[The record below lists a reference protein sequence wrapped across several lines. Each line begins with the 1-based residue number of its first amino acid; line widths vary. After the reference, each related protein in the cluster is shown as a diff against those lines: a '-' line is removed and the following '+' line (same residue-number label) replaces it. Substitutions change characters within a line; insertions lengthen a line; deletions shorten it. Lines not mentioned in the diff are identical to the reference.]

1 MTLNNVCF
9 SRIKALLKIFTTT
22 ILRYKNSRS
31 LISISLIPLLIH
43 FVDYEAIKFLILMI
57 LIFFFDLFIIFFA
70 YYILVILVVLYIY
83 RWNYFGVI
91 IIIIIPTPTSINH
104 PYHHP
109 IRSVVIYNLNCV
121 SFVFL
126 LLLFFYFFFSLVL
139 GSLDGLLD
147 SSITTSSFSSFS
159 YFFSVLL
166 YEFNSIFYNMEYGII
181 LLRTLL
187 WLLYYYFILLMI
199 FFLYRKKE
207 KQQHACTPPHIR
219 IIHNTVTSALIL
231 S

>member
-57 LIFFFDLFIIFFA
+57 LIFFLLIFLLFSSLN
-70 YYILVILVVLYIY
+70 ILVILVVLYIY

-121 SFVFL
+121 SSFVFL
-126 LLLFFYFFFSLVL
+126 LLFFQ
-139 GSLDGLLD
+139 
-147 SSITTSSFSSFS
+147 SSS
-159 YFFSVLL
+159 
-166 YEFNSIFYNMEYGII
+166 
-181 LLRTLL
+181 TLL
-187 WLLYYYFILLMI
+187 FLSSSDSTLYKCII
-199 FFLYRKKE
+199 PDYRLPIKY
-207 KQQHACTPPHIR
+207 IS
-219 IIHNTVTSALIL
+219 II
-231 S
+231 